1 MSHRT
6 FTDALEQFEGK
17 FACIRHHDIFYISL
31 LPSARD
37 FSMNHVNSYPFH
49 YLSAQ
54 TVVLVFFTCNNN
66 CMSYTFAFS
75 MCTVLNC
82 CTLLNLAYSKY
93 AIFSYSSKSKNVH
106 ILAIGQNNLAVIMS
120 RNTAFISKSMTH
132 YSP

>member
-1 MSHRT
+1 MKLVLCVVLRRCNISHIT

-17 FACIRHHDIFYISL
+17 SLATIFFTFLYF
-31 LPSARD
+31 LPSET

-93 AIFSYSSKSKNVH
+93 ANNSGYFHIQARVKMFIF
-106 ILAIGQNNLAVIMS
+106 
-120 RNTAFISKSMTH
+120 
-132 YSP
+132 